1 MVLNY
6 SHVVLSPSLVIGN
19 PIATPFLYRYTQSPP
34 DLDRTK
40 IYNSVMFKSHFL
52 TTKLNLMKKFKQLA
66 KLSFLLGSLFL
77 FSATSVNAQYVSDS
91 DALTILQDELNS
103 LKGQKVTNVVVASS
117 LSETGQ
123 TSASG
128 NISVE
133 VRAKKLFYTKLMEN
147 IKYGSNGVGA
157 AITQT
162 YGDLG
167 IIFSGNADRQSI
179 LDETEDA
186 AQNLLQD

>member
-1 MVLNY
+1 MALNY
-6 SHVVLSPSLVIGN
+6 WNVVLSPSPVIGY
-19 PIATPFLYRYTQSPP
+19 PIAIPYLYIRTQLPL

-40 IYNSVMFKSHFL
+40 KYNSVMFKSHFL

-66 KLSFLLGSLFL
+66 KLGFLLGSLFL
-77 FSATSVNAQYVSDS
+77 FSATSANAQYVSDS
-91 DALTILQDELNS
+91 DALDILQTELAA
-103 LKGQKVTNVVVASS
+103 LKGQKVTQVVVPSS

-123 TSASG
+123 NSASG

-133 VRAKKLFYTKLMEN
+133 VRAKKLFYTNLIDN
-147 IKYGSNGVGA
+147 IKSGQGVGP

-167 IIFSGNADRQSI
+167 GIFNANADRLAI

-186 AQNLLQD
+186 AQDLLEL